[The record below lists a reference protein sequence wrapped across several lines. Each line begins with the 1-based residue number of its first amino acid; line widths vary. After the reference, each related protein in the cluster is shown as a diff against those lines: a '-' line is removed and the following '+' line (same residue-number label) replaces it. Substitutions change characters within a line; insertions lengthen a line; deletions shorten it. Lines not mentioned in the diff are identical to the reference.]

1 MFESC
6 WLWPGEDRSE
16 HVEDETF
23 IIVGCVLGVEASVD
37 EPAEG
42 FGGEFQFGGRLQRVV
57 GVNVTESG
65 VTSTVKPR
73 GGSVVATVMVVVS
86 PLGLAV

>member
-1 MFESC
+1 MSTLGRM
-6 WLWPGEDRSE
+6 WIGLGVRSRAGYGPGKTGSE

-42 FGGEFQFGGRLQRVV
+42 FGGEFQFGGRLQRV
-57 GVNVTESG
+57 S
-65 VTSTVKPR
+65 R
-73 GGSVVATVMVVVS
+73 GECHRVWGE
-86 PLGLAV
+86 LRR